1 MATHPIVRIPVTK
14 PALGKKVS
22 QHDRPDG
29 RETPGNPAGPAAE
42 RDAGTPRE
50 APNPPKGF
58 DGEPVEL
65 PIDGSLDLHPFRPK
79 DVASVVEEYLD
90 ECGRRGI
97 RSIRIAHGK
106 GIGTLREIVHGV
118 LRRRADVAS
127 FRLDG
132 ETGSGWGATL
142 VELRDDQNAD

>member
-1 MATHPIVRIPVTK
+1 MDDFGQDAAGAREEPEEGAK
-14 PALGKKVS
+14 
-22 QHDRPDG
+22 G
-29 RETPGNPAGPAAE
+29 REEA
-42 RDAGTPRE
+42 AGT
-50 APNPPKGF
+50 AKG
-58 DGEPVEL
+58 DDPVEL
-65 PIDGSLDLHPFRPK
+65 PIDGSLDLHPFRPR

-97 RSIRIAHGK
+97 RSVRIAHGK

-118 LRRRADVAS
+118 LRRRTDVLS

-142 VELRDDQNAD
+142 VELRGDQTAE